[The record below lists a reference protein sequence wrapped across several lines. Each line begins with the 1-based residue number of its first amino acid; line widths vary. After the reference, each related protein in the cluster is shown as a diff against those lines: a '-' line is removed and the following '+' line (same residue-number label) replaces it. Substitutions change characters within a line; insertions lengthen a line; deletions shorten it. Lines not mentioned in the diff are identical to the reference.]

1 VLQPLPKV
9 APRRNVVVFDG
20 KEVASH
26 VARDA
31 QRRRRDLA
39 TTQRILRRGRAT
51 TRGSRER
58 VARTWAL
65 VLCGL
70 VAMTSAGASF
80 LASPMGR
87 KPSVV
92 RALVKVEAAGARAR
106 HVARH
111 VAQEA
116 YATVVFVVR
125 P

>member
-1 VLQPLPKV
+1 
-9 APRRNVVVFDG
+9 
-20 KEVASH
+20 
-26 VARDA
+26 
-31 QRRRRDLA
+31 
-39 TTQRILRRGRAT
+39 
-51 TRGSRER
+51 
-58 VARTWAL
+58 
-65 VLCGL
+65 
-70 VAMTSAGASF
+70 MTSAGASF